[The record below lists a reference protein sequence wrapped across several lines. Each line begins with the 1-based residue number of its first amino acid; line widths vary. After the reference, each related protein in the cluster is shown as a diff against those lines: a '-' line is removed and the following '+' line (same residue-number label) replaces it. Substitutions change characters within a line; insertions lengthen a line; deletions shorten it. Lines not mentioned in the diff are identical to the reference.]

1 MEFMGLVSRGFR
13 GSHRLPGTPGVN
25 GGTRHAEVGALSETL
40 FMWMPSNRHS
50 LLAGRPLLDA
60 ARQAGFTGDDV
71 LTLDWET
78 IGRAIRECVLDAI
91 EMHAAEHPAP
101 ESDIESS
108 HPPKRGID
116 LE

>member
-1 MEFMGLVSRGFR
+1 
-13 GSHRLPGTPGVN
+13 
-25 GGTRHAEVGALSETL
+25 
-40 FMWMPSNRHS
+40 MWMPSYRQS
-50 LLAGRPLLDA
+50 LLAGQPLRDA
-60 ARQAGFTGDDV
+60 GAGAEPM
-71 LTLDWET
+71 TLDWET